1 MRADDRVTRPLGE
14 RINVVQA
21 KRVLNTGTRWLSDYK
36 YIQKTQ
42 IGHNFHPVKSFSKT
56 NNLLYNEFLHLLF
69 FRTSQREWSDTVFFS
84 VTVQPEKRDSF

>member
-36 YIQKTQ
+36 YID
-42 IGHNFHPVKSFSKT
+42 ISASSK
-56 NNLLYNEFLHLLF
+56 NPN
-69 FRTSQREWSDTVFFS
+69 WA
-84 VTVQPEKRDSF
+84 